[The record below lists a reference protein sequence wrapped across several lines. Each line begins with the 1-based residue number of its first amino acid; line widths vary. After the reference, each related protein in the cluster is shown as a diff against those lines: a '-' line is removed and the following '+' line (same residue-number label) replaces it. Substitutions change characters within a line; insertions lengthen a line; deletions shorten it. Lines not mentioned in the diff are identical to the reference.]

1 MIVEVNM
8 CSTPRP
14 RTKVAGKSSSS
25 ASILS
30 SMSTESR
37 RRFTEQ
43 ANIAQERRDKIKMA
57 EKNQKKY
64 NKASTKAIYK
74 SVNKKASK
82 SLSYWLVSAS
92 LREIFALLFF
102 SRSKAN

>member
-1 MIVEVNM
+1 M

-14 RTKVAGKSSSS
+14 RAKVAGKSVSS

-43 ANIAQERRDKIKMA
+43 ANIAQERRDKINIA
-57 EKNQKKY
+57 EKNQRIS
-64 NKASTKAIYK
+64 NKASSKAISK
-74 SVNKKASK
+74 SVKKKASK
-82 SLSYWLVSAS
+82 GLRYWLVSAS
-92 LREIFALLFF
+92 LREILARLFF
-102 SRSKAN
+102 SRSKAT